1 MKMTSLERIF
11 MNQEHHKK
19 HIIHRFERLIPF
31 VKKEEGQSFLEVG
44 CGSGAVS
51 LYCAQNY
58 PFTVTGVDI
67 DPEQVELA
75 RSYVGKT
82 GVKVT
87 FLESDATNLPFEDES
102 HDIVLSFGV
111 THHIRN
117 WLDALKEIER
127 VLKADGYF
135 IYWDLMYPGPLAAI
149 GRFFS
154 RTYGITTI
162 KDFDSFLEKSQLC
175 DVHKV
180 VEKSPV
186 FNEVEGVFQKKKP
199 E

>member
-1 MKMTSLERIF
+1 

-31 VKKEEGQSFLEVG
+31 AKKGEGQSFLEVG

-51 LYCAQNY
+51 LYCAQTY

-67 DPEQVELA
+67 DPEQIELA
-75 RSYVGKT
+75 RSYAGKT
-82 GVKVT
+82 GVEVT

-127 VLKADGYF
+127 VLKDDGYF
-135 IYWDLMYPGPLAAI
+135 IYWDLMYPGSLASI
-149 GRFFS
+149 GRFLS

-162 KDFDSFLEKSQLC
+162 EDFNSFLEESQFC

-180 VEKSPV
+180 VKKSPV
-186 FNEVEGVFQKKKP
+186 FHEVEGVFQKKKP

>member
-19 HIIHRFERLIPF
+19 HIIHRFERLILF
-31 VKKEEGQSFLEVG
+31 VKKEEDLSFLEVG

-58 PFTVTGVDI
+58 PFKVTGVDI
-67 DPEQVELA
+67 DPRQVESA
-75 RSYVGKT
+75 RSYASKT
-82 GVKVT
+82 GVEVM

-127 VLKADGYF
+127 VLKVDGYF

-149 GRFFS
+149 GRFLS
-154 RTYGITTI
+154 STYGITTV
-162 KDFDSFLEKSQLC
+162 KEFNSFLERSTLC
-175 DVHKV
+175 DVHKTV
-180 VEKSPV
+180 KTSPV
-186 FNEVEGVFQKKKP
+186 FGEVEGVFRKKN